1 MGLFDKLFGKKQPIP
16 DPKPEPP
23 KPEQPKPISSSA
35 QRTLDEISYYIPKAV
50 EPPKHYRTFTYEE
63 KEQMIAANPLA
74 FKYRL
79 ERQQQS
85 TSMNTMEWE
94 QFKLKSK
101 GSFTAF
107 DLETTGLDDLDGY
120 IVEIGAVRVRKGE
133 MVEIYHQYVNPN
145 IPMPADAQAVNH
157 ITDDM
162 LIDQPFIFEVLPDV
176 LEFIGSDILVAHNA
190 TFDFRFLAQACMNH
204 RFKIPRKWF
213 DSMDLKEVWPGLKN
227 RKLQTFLDAAGIE
240 NEQAHS
246 ALGDAEAL
254 AKLTIISVN
263 K

>member
-1 MGLFDKLFGKKQPIP
+1 MGLFDKLLGKKQQTQEA
-16 DPKPEPP
+16 K
-23 KPEQPKPISSSA
+23 QNTSKPISPLA
-35 QRTLDEISYYIPKAV
+35 QRTIEEISSCTTKPV
-50 EPPKHYRTFTYEE
+50 EVSTIYRTFTYEE

-74 FKYRL
+74 SKYRL

-85 TSMNTMEWE
+85 TSMNTIEWE

-107 DLETTGLDDLDGY
+107 DLETTSLDDLDGY
-120 IVEIGAVRVRKGE
+120 IVEIGAVRVRNGE
-133 MVEIYHQYVNPN
+133 IVDTYHQYVNPN

-176 LEFIGSDILVAHNA
+176 LEFVGSDILVAHNA

-240 NEQAHS
+240 NKQAHS

-254 AKLTIISVN
+254 AKLTILSLN